1 MGKDHGQPSPLHF
14 TGAGDPAPS
23 YCGSDTEEPSGAVEV
38 PPQQAEGVILACKE
52 ESVPGAS

>member
-38 PPQQAEGVILACKE
+38 PLHSKPKV
-52 ESVPGAS
+52 